1 MSRANSQLLRHLI
14 NNPDEDDDAKEQPD
28 YMNTRFLIIS
38 IFLTIAIF
46 GGNVFTQEEANK
58 SHNKAKQEQTIG
70 KGSSLAVH
78 NKFGAV
84 IVTGWNSNILQ
95 ASAMNVNT
103 LQPIPVKIIQ
113 DSSNDKKF
121 SIAPVPENKRLRSG
135 DIALEVK
142 VPRDV
147 KLEPIRSDGSEVQ
160 IKNIDGLVAV
170 TTDSGDV
177 HIRSVGS
184 LDIHTESGTV
194 TVEDVTGS
202 SIVQSSNGDISA
214 KNIKDDFTAKT
225 ENGNLRVENVGK
237 ILQVI
242 TVNGNVTAQN
252 IQGNLGLVAVNG
264 KINIR
269 CVKGRVEI
277 NDASSQI
284 QLAGIEGDVEV
295 TTSNGKANF
304 IGEIR
309 VGKRYRLKTLSG
321 AVSMLISDSL
331 GFTATLSSYSGQV
344 DSDFALGGK
353 DPLSSNKKNRR
364 LTGTIGDGQTQIEMD
379 SFDGRVRLGK
389 ISSEAIQKCS
399 EVKTND

>member
-1 MSRANSQLLRHLI
+1 
-14 NNPDEDDDAKEQPD
+14 
-28 YMNTRFLIIS
+28 MNKRLSIIS
-38 IFLTIAIF
+38 IFLTVAIF

-58 SHNKAKQEQTIG
+58 LKQERTIG
-70 KGSSLAVH
+70 KGSSLAVR
-78 NKFGAV
+78 NEFGAV
-84 IVTGWNSNILQ
+84 IVIGWNSNILQ

-103 LQPIPVKIIQ
+103 SQPIPVKIIQ

-121 SIAPVPENKRLRSG
+121 SIAPASENKRLRSG

-147 KLEPIRSDGSEVQ
+147 KLEPIQSSGSEVQ
-160 IKNIDGLVAV
+160 ITNIDGLVAV

-184 LDIHTESGTV
+184 FDIHTDSGTV
-194 TVEDVTGS
+194 TIEDVMDS
-202 SIVQSSNGDISA
+202 SIVQSSRGEISA
-214 KNIKDDFTAKT
+214 KNIKGDFTAKT
-225 ENGNLRVENVGK
+225 ESGNLRVENVAK

-252 IQGNLGLVAVNG
+252 IQGNVGLVAVNG

-277 NDASSQI
+277 NDTSSQI

-295 TTSNGKANF
+295 TTSNGKANY
-304 IGEIR
+304 IGELH

-321 AVSMLISDSL
+321 VVSMLISDSS

-344 DSDFALGGK
+344 DSDFALGENS
-353 DPLSSNKKNRR
+353 PLSSNKKNRR
-364 LTGTIGDGQTQIEMD
+364 LTGTIGEGQAQVEMD

-389 ISSEAIQKCS
+389 IASEAIQKCS

>member
-1 MSRANSQLLRHLI
+1 
-14 NNPDEDDDAKEQPD
+14 
-28 YMNTRFLIIS
+28 MNTRFLIIS

-135 DIALEVK
+135 DVALEVK

-160 IKNIDGLVAV
+160 ITNIDGLVAV

-194 TVEDVTGS
+194 TIDDVTAS
-202 SIVQSSNGDISA
+202 SIVQSSNGGIKNVNVGSVQVRTGTGNINLE
-214 KNIKDDFTAKT
+214 NIKGRVDLITA
-225 ENGNLRVENVGK
+225 NGNIK
-237 ILQVI
+237 
-242 TVNGNVTAQN
+242 AQR
-252 IQGNLGLVAVNG
+252 IQGDMRIISVNA
-264 KINIR
+264 KINMD

-277 NDASSQI
+277 SDTSSQI
-284 QLAGIEGDVEV
+284 WLIGVEGDVDV
-295 TTSNGKANF
+295 STSNGKAYF
-304 IGEIR
+304 IGAIR
-309 VGKRYRLKTLSG
+309 SENRYRLKTLSG
-321 AVSMLISDSL
+321 VVSMAIPDDT
-331 GFTATLSSYSGQV
+331 GFTTTLSSYSGKIEKDFNFQN
-344 DSDFALGGK
+344 DSTFRHGK
-353 DPLSSNKKNRR
+353 TDQR
-364 LTGTIGDGQTQIEMD
+364 LVGKYGDGKAQIELD
-379 SFDGRVRLGK
+379 SFDGRVSFSK
-389 ISSEAIQKCS
+389 IAASAIKACESQIGDKN
-399 EVKTND
+399 K